1 MRPGPAPVPARGSE
15 LTQVWT
21 HLIGNA
27 LDALDGAGRLALLAR
42 REGDRVAVEVADSGP
57 GTPPELLDR
66 IFDPYFTTRPV
77 GQGVGL
83 GLDVA
88 RRIVVGL
95 GGDLRVTSEPGN
107 TVLAVRLPVSRQAQ
121 PS

>member
-1 MRPGPAPVPARGSE
+1 MDPADRQRS
-15 LTQVWT
+15 
-21 HLIGNA
+21 
-27 LDALDGAGRLALLAR
+27 DALDGAGRLALRAR
-42 REGDRVAVEVADSGP
+42 REGDRVAVEVADSGRD
-57 GTPPELLDR
+57 PPELLDR

-83 GLDVA
+83 GVDVA